1 MLMMK
6 SLVKLA
12 IIAIIKVNRAVLHI
26 AYVIIEGTLYLQ
38 KRQYYFI
45 MDQTIITILSQK
57 S

>member
-26 AYVIIEGTLYLQ
+26 AYVIIEDILYLQ